1 MIRLRTGKTPLGFGD
16 PSGHDHVVQTREKD
30 TSSMGKTKTKK
41 MREHASDLAEK
52 LAPHVESAIDKAG
65 PILSDARD
73 KAGPLLSDARD
84 KAGPLLADA
93 RDKAAPVV
101 ADARERLNNDVL
113 PAISAAIAAAS
124 EATEDV
130 RGEAKKRGLAAA
142 AALKGEVEAPK
153 KRHRVRK
160 LLIVLGLGG
169 LVAAIAKKKSSRQP
183 ETAWQS
189 SYTPPP
195 APTNSTAKHRVAADA
210 TPDGTLT
217 DAVEPETD
225 APDGESELKTD

>member
-1 MIRLRTGKTPLGFGD
+1 
-16 PSGHDHVVQTREKD
+16 
-30 TSSMGKTKTKK
+30 MGKIKTKK
-41 MREHASDLAEK
+41 MREHASDLADR
-52 LAPHVESAIDKAG
+52 LAPHVENAIDRAG
-65 PILSDARD
+65 PIISDARD

-93 RDKAAPVV
+93 RDKAGPLLADARDKAGPVV
-101 ADARERLNNDVL
+101 ADARERLNKDVL
-113 PAISAAIAAAS
+113 PAISAAIAAAG

-153 KRHRVRK
+153 NRHRVRK
-160 LLIVLGLGG
+160 LLILLGLGG
-169 LVAAIAKKKSSRQP
+169 VLAAVAKKKASRKP

-195 APTNSTAKHRVAADA
+195 APAAPAAKHRDKGAA
-210 TPDGTLT
+210 TPDEAIA
-217 DAVEPETD
+217 DAADKPHNATTPEDPAEETD
-225 APDGESELKTD
+225 LKTD